1 MVVDPVWVVVLEVP
15 VPGDGFPE
23 VVGEL
28 AVVGWGEG
36 VGLGEG
42 VGRAAV
48 DEAEVVVVPFGLE
61 KGLEKGVEIVGK
73 KGRVMEGGAYQM
85 GQKKANLLRT
95 VTSLGNCC
103 ARFWRRDRESQSRFE
118 KSQRLKC
125 TQGSVTLW
133 AAQCALSNVR

>member
-73 KGRVMEGGAYQM
+73 KGRVMEGRRSVPDGPEEGELIENGDFAWE
-85 GQKKANLLRT
+85 LLRE
-95 VTSLGNCC
+95 VLAKG
-103 ARFWRRDRESQSRFE
+103 
-118 KSQRLKC
+118 
-125 TQGSVTLW
+125 
-133 AAQCALSNVR
+133 